1 MDIPRREIAR
11 TLVLLLNTQQDLQ
24 DPRLHLIMVERLDW
38 LIDAEKRAVKQM
50 ARFKDQPSTR
60 ANYVASRETL
70 TDLQDTLSA
79 VKDSHYE
86 EALVLL
92 WEIADPDNKM
102 RGAIAEAEAQVLRRA
117 ARAAAAATPLKRR
130 ARR

>member
-11 TLVLLLNTQQDLQ
+11 TLVLVLHTQQDLQ
-24 DPRLHLIMVERLDW
+24 DPRLHLILLDRLDW

-50 ARFKDQPSTR
+50 ARYKDQPNTR
-60 ANYVASRETL
+60 GNYVASRETL
-70 TDLQDTLSA
+70 TDLLDTLSA
-79 VKDSHYE
+79 VKDSDYA

-102 RGAIAEAEAQVLRRA
+102 RGAIAEAEAQVVRRE
-117 ARAAAAATPLKRR
+117 ARAAASAPPKRK